1 MSKLPKVLSLLALAV
16 LPAFASG
23 CLAPPA
29 YTPLERYQQIGRN
42 WDYDG
47 RQGVDDLDHILLQR
61 PASRLTIWNV
71 R

>member
-1 MSKLPKVLSLLALAV
+1 MSKLLKAVSLLALAV
-16 LPAFASG
+16 LPVTSGG

-29 YTPLERYQQIGRN
+29 YTPLERYQMIGRN
-42 WDYDG
+42 IDYEG
-47 RQGVDDLDHILLQR
+47 RQAVDDWDHFWLLR

>member
-1 MSKLPKVLSLLALAV
+1 MSKLHKAVSLLALVV
-16 LPAFASG
+16 LPAVGAG

-29 YTPLERYQQIGRN
+29 YTPLERYQMIGRN
-42 WDYDG
+42 MDYEG
-47 RQGVDDLDHILLQR
+47 RQAVDDLDHILLTR